1 MKFSS
6 RNIFFLLF
14 SLVVL
19 AAMAGPIRALIR
31 YAMDTEN
38 THASQIVLIPFI
50 SATLIYL
57 NREKIF
63 ENVHYAALPALL
75 PMIAGI
81 CVFIAGKTV
90 GLHFEKE
97 GDQLALMASSL
108 VVFWVGGFL
117 LFYGTR
123 AFKAALFPLL
133 FLIFCIPIPDFILDR
148 TIAALQLWSANMAY
162 VLIRISGTPVHRLS
176 TMIFQMPGL
185 SIEVAPQCSGIR
197 SGISILISG
206 LLAGHLFLRTYWRRV
221 LLVLIAVP
229 VLIFKNAVRIGTLS
243 YLAVHFD
250 KKWLTDS
257 DLHRDGGILF
267 FVLGLILL
275 YPVLAMLTRSESKQR
290 KAPDKSD
297 KDDRSIEAREV
308 PLLTAEERPSI
319 PFHER

>member
-1 MKFSS
+1 
-6 RNIFFLLF
+6 
-14 SLVVL
+14 
-19 AAMAGPIRALIR
+19 
-31 YAMDTEN
+31 
-38 THASQIVLIPFI
+38 
-50 SATLIYL
+50 
-57 NREKIF
+57 
-63 ENVHYAALPALL
+63 
-75 PMIAGI
+75 
-81 CVFIAGKTV
+81 
-90 GLHFEKE
+90 
-97 GDQLALMASSL
+97 
-108 VVFWVGGFL
+108 
-117 LFYGTR
+117 
-123 AFKAALFPLL
+123 
-133 FLIFCIPIPDFILDR
+133 
-148 TIAALQLWSANMAY
+148 MAY
-162 VLIRISGTPVHRLS
+162 VLIRLSGIPVLRS
-176 TMIFQMPGL
+176 GMIFKLPNL
-185 SIEVAPQCSGIR
+185 VIEVAPQCSGIR

-275 YPVLAMLTRSESKQR
+275 YPVLAMLIRSESKQR